1 MGETNGFSYI
11 DLHPSNELTQRF
23 VLQSLHKF
31 TSYQISIQAYNQQ
44 GIGPSSATAVAT
56 TMEDGHSVKKSKN
69 YTLVNL
75 RTGRVNTL
83 LKGSSQNIMP

>member
-1 MGETNGFSYI
+1 MLLIEDWKVKRNVKLQGSINLDTSLLLPGFDYESFPFMLDY
-11 DLHPSNELTQRF
+11 
-23 VLQSLHKF
+23 
-31 TSYQISIQAYNQQ
+31 
-44 GIGPSSATAVAT
+44 AT
-56 TMEDGHSVKKSKN
+56 TIEDGHSVKKSRN